1 MPGSAPQRRRSSK
14 VGFCFLFFFLQRDL
28 WTFLTQA
35 LLSFRHQEHL
45 FQMAFFLT
53 PVQKLPADKP
63 HPHPHPQ
70 PQGIVLRSSRLG
82 NLASTCTFKKIW
94 GQIQASGEDFF
105 HRHGLRHIQCYMW
118 VFGFFFLL
126 HQQWYLKCKL
136 FFDWK
141 SFAGHYS
148 REGEWTCIHSE
159 LSDSDTANSKS
170 GHFDLWRNGQVFSLF
185 LVFFFFFLLTCT

>member
-70 PQGIVLRSSRLG
+70 PQPQGIVLRSSRLG

-94 GQIQASGEDFF
+94 GQIQAKTFF
-105 HRHGLRHIQCYMW
+105 IDMAWGIYNVIC
-118 VFGFFFLL
+118 G
-126 HQQWYLKCKL
+126 
-136 FFDWK
+136 
-141 SFAGHYS
+141 
-148 REGEWTCIHSE
+148 
-159 LSDSDTANSKS
+159 
-170 GHFDLWRNGQVFSLF
+170 F
-185 LVFFFFFLLTCT
+185 LVFFFLPSSTMVLKMQAFLRLKKLCWALQPWRGMDVHTQWAQWFRHG

>member
-118 VFGFFFLL
+118 VFGFFFFPSSTMVLKMQAFL
-126 HQQWYLKCKL
+126 RLKKLCWALQPWRGMDVHTQWAQW
-136 FFDWK
+136 FRH
-141 SFAGHYS
+141 G
-148 REGEWTCIHSE
+148 
-159 LSDSDTANSKS
+159 
-170 GHFDLWRNGQVFSLF
+170 
-185 LVFFFFFLLTCT
+185 